1 MEVHKMTEKI
11 KSLRDMIEAS
21 SNIVAFT
28 GAGCST
34 ESGIADF
41 RGDNGLFK
49 KMGTNATL
57 STETVL
63 LVPIFSA

>member
-1 MEVHKMTEKI
+1 MTDKI
-11 KSLRDMIEAS
+11 KALKEMVETS

-41 RGDNGLFK
+41 RGENGLFK
-49 KMGTNATL
+49 KMGTNAPY

-63 LVPIFSA
+63 LVPIFSEI